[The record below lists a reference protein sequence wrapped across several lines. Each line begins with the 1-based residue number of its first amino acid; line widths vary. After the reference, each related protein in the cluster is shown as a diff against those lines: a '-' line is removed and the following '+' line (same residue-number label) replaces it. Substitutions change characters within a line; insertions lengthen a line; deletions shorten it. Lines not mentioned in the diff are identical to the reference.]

1 MISKT
6 IKCGGGLSAQD
17 DDYFRK
23 LREKAALEEWA
34 SEKWYRKLGLLLYRW
49 VVEPILSILKL
60 IVIVLLVV
68 LIPMIL
74 LAIMEGAPPWWKLL

>member
-1 MISKT
+1 M
-6 IKCGGGLSAQD
+6 QE

-68 LIPMIL
+68 LIPLIL
-74 LAIMEGAPPWWKLL
+74 LAIMEGTPPWWKLL